1 MVPHLKL
8 ASHAARQ
15 SLRKLLLPASRH
27 NEVCEKWSLVSERP
41 GIPPPGC
48 AAIPDDRLTDGFR
61 TAALC
66 RRAGL
71 AGARPFLAIDRSAP
85 LSEFERI
92 VDQYPVFR
100 VA

>member
-1 MVPHLKL
+1 
-8 ASHAARQ
+8 
-15 SLRKLLLPASRH
+15 
-27 NEVCEKWSLVSERP
+27 
-41 GIPPPGC
+41 
-48 AAIPDDRLTDGFR
+48 
-61 TAALC
+61 
-66 RRAGL
+66 L